1 MEDLLTTKQVQELF
15 QVDRITI
22 YRMVK
27 DGRLNGFKVG
37 KQWRFQR
44 SQVQELITGPATP
57 EPLTVQ
63 SYTPSEVL
71 PVHCI
76 NVIQD
81 VFADMTDV
89 GSLTTDVAGEPLTAI
104 SNSCEFCNLMQNSP
118 SGLEACKTSWRE
130 LAQSPK
136 GAPQFFQCHAGLQYA
151 RGRIELDGQ
160 LTAIQVAGQF
170 LITEPDKDAWKS
182 HVSILADHHQISKE
196 NLTAAGADIR
206 IKDKATQQQ
215 IGNWL
220 EKVADTFEI
229 IAHERA
235 NLIDRLNS
243 IAAISSLNI

>member
-37 KQWRFQR
+37 KQWRFPR
-44 SQVQELITGPATP
+44 SQVQEIISGPP
-57 EPLTVQ
+57 EPAPERNV
-63 SYTPSEVL
+63 SYTPAEVL

-89 GSLTTDVAGEPLTAI
+89 GSLTTDIEGEPLTKI
-104 SNSCEFCNLMQNSP
+104 SNSCEFCNLVLASP
-118 SGLEACKTSWRE
+118 SGRAACQASWRK
-130 LAQSPK
+130 LAQTPE
-136 GAPQFFQCHAGLQYA
+136 GGPEFFRCHAGLQYA
-151 RGRIELDGQ
+151 RGRIELEGA

-170 LITEPDKDAWKS
+170 LIDPPDDTWEDRVAGLATAHQIDPGKLAAAGEEIRVKDA
-182 HVSILADHHQISKE
+182 
-196 NLTAAGADIR
+196 
-206 IKDKATQQQ
+206 ATQEQ

-235 NLIDRLNS
+235 DLIDRLNS
-243 IAAISSLNI
+243 IAAISSLNT